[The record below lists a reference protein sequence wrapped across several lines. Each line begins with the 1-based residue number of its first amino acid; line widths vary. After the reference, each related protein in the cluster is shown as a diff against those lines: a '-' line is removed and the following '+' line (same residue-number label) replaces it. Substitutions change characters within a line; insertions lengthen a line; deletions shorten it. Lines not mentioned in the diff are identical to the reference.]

1 MAGAHVPP
9 QLRKPRRLRGILVVN
24 PNSMSQNLDEL
35 KIEILK
41 DMENDG
47 FVVFHGYSRL
57 ADSDSFVAW
66 DTDRAPD
73 YHAFLLAAKKA
84 GVTLVVYHFR
94 EFSATHLED
103 VADRLED
110 SDLTAEERRGIERR
124 ARELRNYEGFTCA
137 IELSFDYQSRV
148 YLFNLRAE
156 WYDDYLDLVEE
167 LDAAIPDEDADED
180 DSMGGYYS
188 RN

>member
-1 MAGAHVPP
+1 
-9 QLRKPRRLRGILVVN
+9 
-24 PNSMSQNLDEL
+24 MSENLDEL
-35 KIEILK
+35 KNEVLTHL
-41 DMENDG
+41 EAEG

-73 YHAFLLAAKKA
+73 YRAFLRAAKKA

-103 VADRLED
+103 AADHLED

-124 ARELRNYEGFTCA
+124 LHDLHNYEGFTCA
-137 IELSFDYQSRV
+137 LELSFDYQGRV

-167 LDAAIPDEDADED
+167 LDAATPDEDDDED